1 MANCCELLVSDPLFL
16 KSGHGQVNVTLN
28 KSYSLFWQERT
39 RSQVQLPPSKVWG
52 LAERRQELSLWL
64 PQGQVPRLWSW
75 LRGPGTQDPTGPHSP
90 QAARMAGAGPKT
102 CDPGRQPLPF
112 GHRDMDRGE
121 VHRLLK
127 VWAGPAAS
135 LGEGSGALQGTDS
148 SQPVPWAP

>member
-16 KSGHGQVNVTLN
+16 KSGHGQVNVALN
-28 KSYSLFWQERT
+28 KSYPLFWQERT
-39 RSQVQLPPSKVWG
+39 RSQVQLPPSEVWG
-52 LAERRQELSLWL
+52 LADRRQSLVCGSLRARSRDSGRGWGI
-64 PQGQVPRLWSW
+64 QAPR
-75 LRGPGTQDPTGPHSP
+75 TQLALSP
-90 QAARMAGAGPKT
+90 QAARTAGAGPKN

-112 GHRDMDRGE
+112 GHRDRERGE

-135 LGEGSGALQGTDS
+135 LGEGSGALQDTDS